1 MWSSSSKVVPITE
14 TLSESSAMSS
24 SNQGYSL
31 TFRDVSVHYG
41 SSCAVSGFSDTVEPG
56 EWLCLIGPNGAG
68 KSSLLR
74 SAAGLIAHGG
84 EILVDGTPLQD
95 RSPRRRAAL
104 VAHIPQSPS
113 WPDGMSVFEYVLLG
127 RNPYVRYFGSESR
140 QDRQMVG
147 DVLERLDLTTYAH
160 RRLSTLS
167 GGERQRVIIGRAL
180 VQEAPIMLLDEP
192 TSALDIGHQ
201 QYALELV
208 DQLRRQHGL
217 TIVSAMHDLTLAGLY
232 SDRLALLHHGHC
244 VASGPAGDVLKAE
257 TLSEFYG
264 VTVSVHRDADGTVV
278 VVPRRTMPLA

>member
-1 MWSSSSKVVPITE
+1 
-14 TLSESSAMSS
+14 MS
-24 SNQGYSL
+24 SL
-31 TFRDVSVHYG
+31 TFRNVSIHYG
-41 SSCAVSGFSDTVEPG
+41 SACAVSNFSDTVRPG

-74 SAAGLIAHGG
+74 SAAGLVDHEGD
-84 EILVDGTPLQD
+84 ILVDGSPLHM
-95 RSPRRRAAL
+95 RTARRRAAL

-113 WPDGMSVFEYVLLG
+113 WPDGMTVFEYVLLG
-127 RNPYVRYFGSESR
+127 RNPYVSYFGSETR
-140 QDRQMVG
+140 HDRDLVH
-147 DVLERLDLTTYAH
+147 DVLERLSLQTYVQ
-160 RRLSTLS
+160 RRLSSLS
-167 GGERQRVIIGRAL
+167 GGERQRVIIARAL
-180 VQEAPIMLLDEP
+180 VQESPIMLLDEP

-208 DQLRRQHGL
+208 DELRREHGF

-244 VASGPAGDVLKAE
+244 VASGPADEVLKAE

-264 VTVSVHRDADGTVV
+264 VRVSVHRDDDGTVV